1 MSWEIEQELKNIRSA
16 ERGYY
21 SYPFGTRRTMV
32 VCYANTY
39 EVAMSNLGFQIVY
52 DIVNKRNDWQCERA
66 FLPDGKLAGLYE
78 KSNTPLLTVENARP
92 VRDFEVVGISVNF
105 EMDYFHVPELLAR
118 SRITVLASERGEDEP
133 LVVMGGPVAFFN
145 PEPLTPFID
154 VCIVGEGE
162 TTIPDFLDCLNE
174 CKERGYTRKETL
186 KALAKVPGM
195 YIPSLYEHRYDEAGR
210 LLAIIRHDGAP
221 LKVERQ
227 WAELTLPGETV
238 VDTPHTEF
246 GAMYLVEVGRGC
258 GRHCRFCMAG
268 YCYRKPRM
276 RPLAYVKEA
285 VLRGKAAG
293 KKIGLMGAAI
303 SDYPYIDELV
313 EFIRSENLSFSCA
326 SLRADSITPVIVKG
340 LAESGQKTITLA
352 PEAGSVHMRNI
363 INKGIEEEHLMHSVD
378 LATAAGIKHVR
389 MYIMVGLPLETDEDI
404 QGIIDMTLRVRDH
417 MSSIGNMSKITLS
430 INPFIPK
437 PCTPFQWMAVTD
449 KKTVDTRLASIKT
462 AFKKDRRIEVLI
474 ESTRECYIQAI
485 LSRGDRRVGAVL
497 AKACE
502 YGGIKGWKRAV
513 KELNFDSDAFLYRQR
528 DLDEILPWAVLDTGL
543 KEGYLEEELVK
554 AEKGEYTLPCFDGCK
569 RCQVC
574 GGSHDCSSL

>member
-258 GRHCRFCMAG
+258 GRHCRFCLAG
-268 YCYRKPRM
+268 YC
-276 RPLAYVKEA
+276 
-285 VLRGKAAG
+285 
-293 KKIGLMGAAI
+293 
-303 SDYPYIDELV
+303 
-313 EFIRSENLSFSCA
+313 
-326 SLRADSITPVIVKG
+326 
-340 LAESGQKTITLA
+340 
-352 PEAGSVHMRNI
+352 
-363 INKGIEEEHLMHSVD
+363 
-378 LATAAGIKHVR
+378 
-389 MYIMVGLPLETDEDI
+389 
-404 QGIIDMTLRVRDH
+404 
-417 MSSIGNMSKITLS
+417 
-430 INPFIPK
+430 
-437 PCTPFQWMAVTD
+437 
-449 KKTVDTRLASIKT
+449 
-462 AFKKDRRIEVLI
+462 
-474 ESTRECYIQAI
+474 
-485 LSRGDRRVGAVL
+485 
-497 AKACE
+497 
-502 YGGIKGWKRAV
+502 
-513 KELNFDSDAFLYRQR
+513 
-528 DLDEILPWAVLDTGL
+528 
-543 KEGYLEEELVK
+543 
-554 AEKGEYTLPCFDGCK
+554 
-569 RCQVC
+569 
-574 GGSHDCSSL
+574 

>member
-21 SYPFGTRRTMV
+21 SYPFGTRRTMA

-66 FLPDGKLAGLYE
+66 FLPDGKLADLYE

-105 EMDYFHVPELLAR
+105 EMDYFHVPELLAC

-195 YIPSLYEHRYDEAGR
+195 YIPSLYEHRYDETGR

-303 SDYPYIDELV
+303 SDYPHIDELV
-313 EFIRSENLSFSCA
+313 EFIRSEKLSFSCA

-389 MYIMVGLPLETDEDI
+389 MYIMVGLPMETDEDI

-449 KKTVDTRLASIKT
+449 KKTVDARLASIKA

-497 AKACE
+497 AKSWE
-502 YGGIKGWKRAV
+502 YGGVKGWKRAV
-513 KELNFDSDAFLYRQR
+513 KELKFDSDAFLYRQR

-569 RCQVC
+569 RCRVC
-574 GGSHDCSSL
+574 GGSHDCPNL